1 MITAEQIH
9 NELWDLG
16 LNRLAD
22 LKSTVVDN
30 KAIETKRNLESLGF
44 TQSETFSI
52 KDLTELYLFLQM
64 IL

>member
-22 LKSTVVDN
+22 LKKSTVVDN

-44 TQSETFSI
+44 TQSETYKNLS
-52 KDLTELYLFLQM
+52 KKVKRWRKR
-64 IL
+64 